1 MSSAAPSSSPPNV
14 VWVVLEQCSLETV
27 KTKRG
32 FELLNCDDHQGA
44 CKRAGRNPADYRP
57 DIVHQVLLA
66 LLDSPLNKAGGLRVL
81 MQTKKNILIDV
92 LPQTRIPR
100 TFKRFCGLM
109 GAFSH
114 FTTRTGEVNCAQP
127 SRLPIPLPLARP
139 SAVVQLLHNLR
150 VRAADSNETLLK
162 VIKNP
167 VTDHLPTGCTVVGL
181 EVDAECVDPFDL
193 PARLLGGSA
202 AGGNAAAGAAPK
214 GKKRAREAEAIAA
227 APASAAPPT
236 QLAFVIGAMSHGNIN
251 PNYITQTVSL
261 SRYPLS
267 AACTVSKLTCAF
279 EHHWGIL

>member
-1 MSSAAPSSSPPNV
+1 MSGGNFWKIAPSSSCAPPRQNSIDLLLILIILITASMSSTAPSSSPPNV

-109 GAFSH
+109 GAF
-114 FTTRTGEVNCAQP
+114 P
-127 SRLPIPLPLARP
+127 RLA
-139 SAVVQLLHNLR
+139 
-150 VRAADSNETLLK
+150 K
-162 VIKNP
+162 
-167 VTDHLPTGCTVVGL
+167 
-181 EVDAECVDPFDL
+181 
-193 PARLLGGSA
+193 
-202 AGGNAAAGAAPK
+202 
-214 GKKRAREAEAIAA
+214 
-227 APASAAPPT
+227 
-236 QLAFVIGAMSHGNIN
+236 
-251 PNYITQTVSL
+251 
-261 SRYPLS
+261 
-267 AACTVSKLTCAF
+267 
-279 EHHWGIL
+279 